1 LTQLEID
8 RDRKSRKA
16 EKQSNNALRI
26 EPVIVVM
33 LCGVAQEMMMLAA
46 KDPMIAAGRA
56 ASGDD
61 LTEAEKG
68 KLLSLVSKCVS
79 MISALQ
85 HLGKYIAMEQS
96 KSLIMGGQRQAAL
109 DSLRSMMSEMQVRA
123 TSCNHPCCLPAWPPG
138 CLPAC
143 LPACQPGQPRNCIA
157 VLTQLVCVMALL
169 LLC

>member
-1 LTQLEID
+1 
-8 RDRKSRKA
+8 
-16 EKQSNNALRI
+16 
-26 EPVIVVM
+26 
-33 LCGVAQEMMMLAA
+33 MLAA

-123 TSCNHPCCLPAWPPG
+123 TSCNHPCRLPAWP
-138 CLPAC
+138 PAC
-143 LPACQPGQPRNCIA
+143 LPAC
-157 VLTQLVCVMALL
+157 VCVFVHARSTTYLH
-169 LLC
+169 